1 AERPR
6 VRHVRRSDRARDA
19 AVRHRRAHTR
29 PLHDRAP
36 WRHGRDGRAGVKL
49 DRRTLLTASAP
60 LIAVAL
66 ALLAGA
72 GFIAAIGEDPLAIY
86 ALMAR
91 ETLGTGYGIGQT

>member
-1 AERPR
+1 M
-6 VRHVRRSDRARDA
+6 
-19 AVRHRRAHTR
+19 
-29 PLHDRAP
+29 
-36 WRHGRDGRAGVKL
+36 KL
-49 DRRTLLTASAP
+49 DRRALLTASAP

-91 ETLGTGYGIGQT
+91 ETLGTGYGIGQTLFKATPLIFCGLAVGR